1 MAIIGFKEF
10 ITEAEGEGALLESV
24 IVAAWNGETIPETK
38 TIAPDAGPKIVN
50 YLKAQGI
57 TGTKAS
63 KLENKGVNVTKEWA
77 QFWAPESVP
86 GSTKTPKTDIMIGA
100 NRISLKMG
108 NAQLMSG
115 GQNESKATF
124 YAAAQST
131 GGMTKEL
138 QSVWGKMDE
147 LAKSSVA
154 SGNVEAQL
162 KSGKDQMLVKA
173 NKVNK
178 DVMEGMRKIF
188 SSNPEFR
195 RAFVREAMTGEV
207 KFTKKSEAFAEYVLS
222 TTPTGD
228 KSSLHK
234 AIDKSFLDKVANKT
248 NVTVR
253 FKSTSVK
260 SKGTKTGE
268 YRYWTVVSLGI
279 KKLEEEIESAGNL
292 LTEGILTTI
301 FQKVKSYMSSL
312 FSKIWNSIKNS
323 IKKILE
329 FFGIEPV
336 VDFNNEI
343 NFSDI

>member
-1 MAIIGFKEF
+1 MKFKQF
-10 ITEAEGEGALLESV
+10 ITEAEGEGALLEAV
-24 IVAAWNGETIPETK
+24 IVATWNKETPPATK
-38 TIAPDAGPKIVN
+38 TIASDAGPKIVK

-57 TGTKAS
+57 TGAKAS
-63 KLENKGVNVTKEWA
+63 KLEAKGVSVTKAWA

-86 GSTKTPKTDIMIGA
+86 GSTKTPKTDIMIGS

-131 GGMTKEL
+131 GGMTKEM
-138 QSVWGKMDE
+138 QKIWSKMDE

-154 SGNVEAQL
+154 SGQVEAQL
-162 KSGKDQMLVKA
+162 KAGKDKMLIQA

-178 DVMEGMRKIF
+178 DVMEGMRDIF
-188 SSNPEFR
+188 STNPEFR

-222 TTPTGD
+222 TTPNGD

-234 AIDKSFLDKVANKT
+234 AVDKSFLDKVANKT

-253 FKSTSVK
+253 FKSSSVK
-260 SKGTKTGE
+260 AKGTKTGE

-301 FQKVKSYMSSL
+301 FQKVKSFMTSL
-312 FSKIWNSIKNS
+312 FTKIWNSIKNS
-323 IKKILE
+323 VKKILE
-329 FFGIEPV
+329 FFGIEPM

-343 NFSDI
+343 NFSEL